1 MKKRFFLSLI
11 AAIVMTI
18 SASAQ
23 TNNSYSMVLTLANGT
38 TLTIGP
44 NELLNIAFNNGE
56 VNFSGQSMEN
66 LEKAIQ
72 ANKAYIDRLQA
83 QTEDIVDMFYA
94 LQERHKKDM
103 TDLSPILKDLNERI
117 KMLEDRIEATNAYN
131 KMLEDKITALEEAV
145 AKLKEGGQ

>member
-38 TLTIGP
+38 TVTIGP
-44 NELLNIAFNNGE
+44 NELQNISFNNGE
-56 VNFSGQSMEN
+56 VNFSGESIEN
-66 LEKAIQ
+66 LVKDIE
-72 ANKAYIDRLQA
+72 ANKEYIDRLQA
-83 QTEDIVDMFYA
+83 QTEDLVDMFYA
-94 LQERHKKDM
+94 LQQQHKNDVGE
-103 TDLSPILKDLNERI
+103 LSNKNEELFQT
-117 KMLEDRIEATNAYN
+117 LEKRIEATIAYN